1 MTNFSIESIYAWY
14 RRLVANP
21 KYRWWVIAGTLLYL
35 FSPIDF
41 VPDIIP
47 FIGQIDDA
55 IVVGLLLTELAQVV
69 LNWSSS
75 LKQQKM
81 ARTQASHPSVVDID
95 AVDVQ

>member
-21 KYRWWVIAGTLLYL
+21 KYRWWVVAATLCYL
-35 FSPIDF
+35 FSPIDI
-41 VPDIIP
+41 VPDLVP

-55 IVVGLLLTELAQVV
+55 IVVGLLVTELAQLL

-81 ARTQASHPSVVDID
+81 ARTRASAPSVVDVE